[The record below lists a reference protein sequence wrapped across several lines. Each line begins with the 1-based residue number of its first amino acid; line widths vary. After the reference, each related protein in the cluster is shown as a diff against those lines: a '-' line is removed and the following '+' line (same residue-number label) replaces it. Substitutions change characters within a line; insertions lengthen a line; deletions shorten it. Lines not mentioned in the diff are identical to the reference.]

1 MKKIKT
7 LGMCLVAA
15 SALSLGFGGCGSSSD
30 TTVSDKNNDIVSA
43 SLTKKW
49 ETKADFSVPESVIYD
64 SNKKVIYA
72 TNVNSAGSGKVWGNN
87 NSYISKID
95 SNGIILSKKWA
106 TGLKA
111 PKGLALNGEHLYAA
125 DNNTIVDINT
135 SNGKILNTFNA
146 PDGTNHLND
155 LAYDKNTDLLYASD
169 EQDNQILKMTIDGTF
184 SLYYA
189 IKSSDNAYLNGL
201 FVDGDKLIIQGEKG
215 FLKSIDL
222 NTKKVNN
229 ISSNMEK
236 VRIDGIWKYNSKG
249 YLVSKVGDKIYFVNN
264 EGASKAFLIKNP
276 TRVADI
282 SYSSELGLLLAPD
295 FKSKIMAYEVKIVLK
310 EPNKKLDKNESI
322 KPQN

>member
-7 LGMCLVAA
+7 LGIHLSAV
-15 SALSLGFGGCGSSSD
+15 SALSLGFGGCGNSSD
-30 TTVSDKNNDIVSA
+30 TTVSDKNNNIILA

-49 ETKADFSVPESVIYD
+49 ETKSDFSIPESAIYD

-72 TNVNSAGSGKVWGNN
+72 TNVNSAGSNKVWGDNN
-87 NSYISKID
+87 GYISKID

-146 PDGTNHLND
+146 PARTNHLND
-155 LAYDKNTDLLYASD
+155 LAYDENTDLLYATD
-169 EQDNQILKMTIDGTF
+169 EQDNQILKITTDGTF
-184 SLYYA
+184 SLFYA

-201 FVDGDKLIIQGEKG
+201 FVDGEKLIIQGEKG

-222 NTKKVNN
+222 NTKKVTN
-229 ISSNMEK
+229 ISTNMEK
-236 VRIDGIWKYNSKG
+236 VRIDGIWRYYSKG

-264 EGASKAFLIKNP
+264 EGASKAFSIKDP

-282 SYSSELGLLLAPD
+282 SYSSELRLLLAPD
-295 FKSKIMAYEVKIVLK
+295 FKSKIIAYEVKIVFK
-310 EPNKKLDKNESI
+310 EPNEQLDRNESS
-322 KPQN
+322 KTQN

>member
-7 LGMCLVAA
+7 LGMCLAA
-15 SALSLGFGGCGSSSD
+15 VSTLSLGLSGCGSGSD
-30 TTVSDKNNDIVSA
+30 TIVSDKNNDIVLA

-49 ETKADFSVPESVIYD
+49 ESKADFSVPESIIYND
-64 SNKKVIYA
+64 NKKVIYV
-72 TNVNSAGSGKVWGNN
+72 TNVNSVGFGKVWGDNN
-87 NSYISKID
+87 GYISKID
-95 SNGIILSKKWA
+95 SNGIILSRKWA

-111 PKGLALNGEHLYAA
+111 PKGLALNNEHLYAA

-135 SNGKILNTFNA
+135 SNGEILNTFNA

-184 SLYYA
+184 SLFYA

-201 FVDGDKLIIQGEKG
+201 YVDDEKLIVQGEKG

-222 NTKKVNN
+222 NTKKMNN
-229 ISSNMEK
+229 ISNNMEK
-236 VRIDGIWKYNSKG
+236 VRIDGIWRYNSKG
-249 YLVSKVGDKIYFVNN
+249 YLVSKVGDKIYFVNK
-264 EGASKAFLIKNP
+264 EGASRSFSIKNP

-295 FKSKIMAYEVKIVLK
+295 FKSKIIAYEVKIVLK
-310 EPNKKLDKNESI
+310 EPN
-322 KPQN
+322 

>member
-7 LGMCLVAA
+7 LGMTLVVI
-15 SALSLGFGGCGSSSD
+15 SVLSLVFNGCDSSSD
-30 TTVSDKNNDIVSA
+30 TTIPDKNNDIVLA

-49 ETKADFSVPESVIYD
+49 ETKANLSVPESVIYD

-72 TNVNSAGSGKVWGNN
+72 TNINSVGSGRVWKDNN
-87 NSYISKID
+87 GYISKID
-95 SNGIILSKKWA
+95 LNGIILSKKWV

-111 PKGLALNGEHLYAA
+111 PKGLALSGEHLYAA

-135 SNGKILNTFNA
+135 SNGEILNTFKA

-155 LAYDKNTDLLYASD
+155 LVYDKKTNLLYASD
-169 EQDNQILKMTIDGTF
+169 EQDNQILKMSMDGTY

-189 IKSSDNAYLNGL
+189 IKSSDNVYLNGL
-201 FVDGDKLIIQGEKG
+201 FVDGDKLVMQGEKG
-215 FLKSIDL
+215 FLKFIDL
-222 NTKKVNN
+222 NTKIVNT

-236 VRIDGIWKYNSKG
+236 VSIDGICKYNSKG

-264 EGASKAFLIKNP
+264 EGASKAFSIQDP

-295 FKSKIMAYEVKIVLK
+295 FKSRIRAYEVKIVIK
-310 EPNKKLDKNESI
+310 KPNKNINKNESI
-322 KPQN
+322 KSQN